1 MPEHRRTLHSWILR
15 RTVVLSAF
23 TLLIIIWIKTAYH
36 FDQFNKIIICINST
50 TEILSDAHLE
60 KGREDS
66 PLRIIIHAK
75 HRTGGTYVS
84 EFFNRNNQTFY
95 IFEPLRLLER
105 DGVITSQIE
114 AAEYLAITHRCN
126 FSRHFDR
133 PVVKW
138 WPLHMV
144 CHPTPHTPGCPGPTQ
159 EAAEMAC
166 KKAGVVAIK
175 EIRID
180 HLRYLDHLVKDN
192 VKVIHLVRDPR
203 GVVASRKPKLTG
215 SQQDIYQLAYTYCHM
230 AVLDA
235 VHARKWAPSSYLLVR
250 YEDMVLHPTR
260 SMNSIYTFLGIAPG
274 QTLESWIRLQEQLLI
289 KRTRSSS
296 RHETFHNTERSH
308 PRSIPTRWRHVLTSD
323 EVFTIQKACG
333 PMMGMF
339 GYNAV
344 PDGENMTGPRLDLQH
359 FFS

>member
-1 MPEHRRTLHSWILR
+1 M
-15 RTVVLSAF
+15 
-23 TLLIIIWIKTAYH
+23 
-36 FDQFNKIIICINST
+36 NCT
-50 TEILSDAHLE
+50 TEILSDARLG
-60 KGREDS
+60 KGMKDS

-95 IFEPLRLLER
+95 IFEPLRLLEH
-105 DGVITSQIE
+105 DGVIASQSE

-144 CHPTPHTPGCPGPTQ
+144 CHPTPHTPGCPGPTRK
-159 EAAEMAC
+159 AAETEC

-180 HLRYLDHLVKDN
+180 HLRYLGHLVKDD

-215 SQQDIYQLAYTYCHM
+215 AQQDIYQLAYTYCHM

-235 VHARKWAPSSYLLVR
+235 VHARRWVPSSYLLVR

-274 QTLESWIRLQEQLLI
+274 PTLKSWISLQEQLLI
-289 KRTRSSS
+289 KGTRSSS
-296 RHETFHNTERSH
+296 RYETFHNTERSH

-323 EVFTIQKACG
+323 EVFSIQEACG
-333 PMMGMF
+333 PMMRMF

-359 FFS
+359 LFS